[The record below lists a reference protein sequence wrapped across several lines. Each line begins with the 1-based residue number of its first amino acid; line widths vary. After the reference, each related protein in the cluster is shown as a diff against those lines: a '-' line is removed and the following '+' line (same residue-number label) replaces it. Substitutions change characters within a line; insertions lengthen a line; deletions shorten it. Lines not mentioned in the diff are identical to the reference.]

1 MNYEVKG
8 TPLPMVE
15 CYLEAG
21 ESIKCENGA
30 MSWMTPNLQME
41 TSGGGIGK
49 MFSKAISGEKMFENK
64 YTAVGGPGCI
74 AFSSSFPGNIIAVQI
89 APGQEI
95 VCQKS
100 AYLASTTGVELSIFF
115 QRNVGAGF
123 FGGEGFI
130 MQKLSGNG
138 IAFLEIDGSVVTK
151 ELAAGQKIIVDTGYL
166 AMMDATCSIEIQT
179 VKGIKN
185 ALLGGEGLFNTVI
198 TGPGRISLQTMPAYQ
213 VANSI
218 RPYIPSRNN

>member
-64 YTAVGGPGCI
+64 YVSLTL
-74 AFSSSFPGNIIAVQI
+74 FFYHFQNHKLYIIKI
-89 APGQEI
+89 
-95 VCQKS
+95 K
-100 AYLASTTGVELSIFF
+100 LA
-115 QRNVGAGF
+115 
-123 FGGEGFI
+123 
-130 MQKLSGNG
+130 KL
-138 IAFLEIDGSVVTK
+138 
-151 ELAAGQKIIVDTGYL
+151 
-166 AMMDATCSIEIQT
+166 
-179 VKGIKN
+179 
-185 ALLGGEGLFNTVI
+185 
-198 TGPGRISLQTMPAYQ
+198 
-213 VANSI
+213 
-218 RPYIPSRNN
+218 